1 MVNLA
6 LRLIYY
12 PDSKS
17 EFCGTCATYIPCCYL
32 PLVSFLPSFLPPC
45 LPSFPSLFLPSF
57 VPSFLHTCPF
67 FSFSLFHLKYHAC
80 ISFLSET
87 LFARQYP
94 DCTQRYRTE
103 NFMVLSLAWRWLF
116 MSKHVALTYAFIIQL
131 CWLEYISIKW
141 TYRINTQR
149 DDFVQIVRR
158 RLSVVCVVTTLWSG
172 ETWLRFPTEAITFS
186 LLKNVQTWYG
196 ANPTP

>member
-1 MVNLA
+1 MLCTQYESQHKLWAIWDPRWLTIFAVI
-6 LRLIYY
+6 R
-12 PDSKS
+12 
-17 EFCGTCATYIPCCYL
+17 TVYIIW
-32 PLVSFLPSFLPPC
+32 F
-45 LPSFPSLFLPSF
+45 
-57 VPSFLHTCPF
+57 
-67 FSFSLFHLKYHAC
+67 
-80 ISFLSET
+80 ISFMLWHKSCYVHSTNHSTNCEPSGIPN
-87 LFARQYP
+87 ARSHIVK
-94 DCTQRYRTE
+94 